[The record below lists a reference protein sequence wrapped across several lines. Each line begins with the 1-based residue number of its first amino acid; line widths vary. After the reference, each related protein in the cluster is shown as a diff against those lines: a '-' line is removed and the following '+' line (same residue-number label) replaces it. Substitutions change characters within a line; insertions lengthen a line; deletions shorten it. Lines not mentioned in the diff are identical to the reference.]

1 MTGSSRTVRARL
13 DEPSSRALA
22 ILMAHGETESQ
33 VVRGALVAA
42 AARTQRRPAL
52 AAEVARLADDPTD
65 TRERWALMADMD
77 ALSPDITE

>member
-1 MTGSSRTVRARL
+1 MAGSSKTVRARL

-22 ILMAHGETESQ
+22 LLMAHGETESQ

-42 AARTQRRPAL
+42 AARARRRSAL
-52 AAEVARLADDPTD
+52 AAEVARLADDAAD
-65 TRERWALMADMD
+65 TAERQALMADMD